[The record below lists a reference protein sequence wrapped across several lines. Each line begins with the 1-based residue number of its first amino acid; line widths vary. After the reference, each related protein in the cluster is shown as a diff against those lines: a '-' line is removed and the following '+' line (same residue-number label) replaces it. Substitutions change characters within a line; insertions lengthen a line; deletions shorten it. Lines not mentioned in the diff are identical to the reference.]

1 MSAAEPPNLPEVEE
15 TPEVRRWLEKSGYH
29 ALPKDERRLYVA
41 HVAEFCTYTG
51 KSPEEL
57 VRSCLLVK
65 EGLTKI
71 SIKGRRAMQEAIDN
85 FVAEAGLE
93 GRDAIVVGNRIRGF
107 LVHNGIF
114 IQGKASIS

>member
-1 MSAAEPPNLPEVEE
+1 MSGAELPNLAEVQE

-29 ALPKDERRLYVA
+29 ALPEVERRRYVA
-41 HVAEFCTYTG
+41 QVAQFCTYTG
-51 KSPEEL
+51 KSPGEL

-65 EGLTKI
+65 DGLTKI
-71 SIKGRRAMQEAIDN
+71 SIRGRRAMQEAIDD

-93 GRDAIVVGNRIRGF
+93 GRDAIVAGNRIRGF

-114 IQGKASIS
+114 IQGRASIS